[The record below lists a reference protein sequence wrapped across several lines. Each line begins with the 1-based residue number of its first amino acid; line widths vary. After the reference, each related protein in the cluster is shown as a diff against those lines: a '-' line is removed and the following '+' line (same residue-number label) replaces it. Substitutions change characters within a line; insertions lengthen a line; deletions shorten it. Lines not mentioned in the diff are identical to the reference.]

1 MPASNDVS
9 NCPLIPVIVL
19 HDADDAVPL
28 ARALLA
34 GGVSAL
40 EITLRSDAGLESIRR
55 VAAEVPEALVG
66 AGTVTRPDEL
76 QAIKAAGARFA
87 FSPGW
92 SVELSDAARQQ
103 DIVFL
108 PGVMTPSEVMAAAN
122 RGHRAMKLFPAAV
135 AGGIAMLRALGG
147 PFAGIRFC
155 PTGGVDAE
163 NFGRYLAL
171 PNVFAVGGS
180 WLVPEDAIRA
190 RDWERITALSAKAS
204 AEVAAV
210 RQGRS
215 A

>member
-1 MPASNDVS
+1 MPASNDVLS
-9 NCPLIPVIVL
+9 CPLIPVIVL

-34 GGVSAL
+34 GGVRAL
-40 EITLRSDAGLESIRR
+40 EITLRSEAGLESIRR
-55 VAAEVPEALVG
+55 VAAEVTVALVG
-66 AGTVTRPDEL
+66 AGTVTRPGEL
-76 QAIKAAGARFA
+76 QAVKAAGARFA

-92 SVELSDAARQQ
+92 SPELSDAARQQ

-155 PTGGVDAE
+155 PTGGVDAS
-163 NFGRYLAL
+163 NFGQYLAL

-180 WLVPEDAIRA
+180 WLAPEEAVRA
-190 RDWERITALSAKAS
+190 RDWRRITGLAAKAS
-204 AEVAAV
+204 GELTAF
-210 RQGRS
+210 RQGNS